1 MKRTMQN
8 KHFKELSIGFLVYF
22 LLFISGNFMYKFDWS
37 K

>member
-1 MKRTMQN
+1 MQN

-22 LLFISGNFMYKFDWS
+22 LLFISKNFMHKSYWS